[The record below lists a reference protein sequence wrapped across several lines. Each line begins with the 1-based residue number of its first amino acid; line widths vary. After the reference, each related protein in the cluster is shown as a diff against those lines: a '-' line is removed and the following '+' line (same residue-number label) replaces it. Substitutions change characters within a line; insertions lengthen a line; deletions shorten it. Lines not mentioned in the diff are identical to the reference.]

1 MAQKPTSNIFTHFEK
16 VKYPRLNRN
25 KKHTLS
31 DIFFMTLSAVICGA
45 DNWVMIQEFCKSKE
59 AWLTKLLGLENGI
72 PSHDTFGRVFAM
84 IDTKAFSECFTN
96 WMKDISELTKNEIIA
111 IDGKY
116 LKGAK
121 NGLTIVNA
129 WANTNQCVLTQEVV
143 DSKSNEITAI
153 PKILE
158 KLNLTGTIVTMD
170 AMGTQRKIAQQ
181 IIEQKADY
189 LLALKG
195 NQSSLHDD
203 VALWFK
209 SNGGKLSNRFDK
221 VDCDHGRIENRSV
234 VTTSDIDWL
243 KDRHDWVGLKTIV
256 AITSIREIKSS
267 HNISQETRYFISSID
282 AKNIEQ
288 IAGAIR
294 SHWSV
299 ENKLHWSLDV
309 SFNEDDNRTRTGNS
323 AENLSIVRHT
333 AVNML
338 KKDDSKVG
346 IKTKRMKAGWDEK
359 FMLKLIGKF

>member
-1 MAQKPTSNIFTHFEK
+1 M
-16 VKYPRLNRN
+16 
-25 KKHTLS
+25 
-31 DIFFMTLSAVICGA
+31 
-45 DNWVMIQEFCKSKE
+45 
-59 AWLTKLLGLENGI
+59 
-72 PSHDTFGRVFAM
+72 
-84 IDTKAFSECFTN
+84 
-96 WMKDISELTKNEIIA
+96 
-111 IDGKY
+111 
-116 LKGAK
+116 
-121 NGLTIVNA
+121 
-129 WANTNQCVLTQEVV
+129 VLCLR
-143 DSKSNEITAI
+143 
-153 PKILE
+153 P
-158 KLNLTGTIVTMD
+158 
-170 AMGTQRKIAQQ
+170 
-181 IIEQKADY
+181 
-189 LLALKG
+189 
-195 NQSSLHDD
+195 H
-203 VALWFK
+203 
-209 SNGGKLSNRFDK
+209 
-221 VDCDHGRIENRSV
+221 RSV

-346 IKTKRMKAGWDEK
+346 IKTKRMKAGWDENLCLNLLENFNAIALNLIDSSNINPK
-359 FMLKLIGKF
+359 RWISLALDITKNYSDYDGFVILHGTDTLAYTASVLSFMLGEICKPVIVTGSQIPISEIRSDAITNIMNSLIFACSDHMLSLCISIISCVEVTVTLKYQLLI